1 MGHEFSTSFLRA
13 SKCELE
19 TADHRH
25 ETIHAFRRR
34 SWAPKSPPD
43 MLHELDVPVLLRRSY
58 VRHGYRPLHRSLRYY
73 VSSAFTWHNELVNFW
88 THFVPLIGLYLFY
101 ILPELSAERPRATV
115 LFGYA
120 GVSCLFLCSAVTHLM
135 HSRSPLDHV
144 FWLLVDF
151 SGIAL
156 FSLSVGVTRFACR
169 AENSPLFTSV
179 RPLQSPSSLSSH
191 PIVQIY
197 VPGLASI
204 ILLQYLTTCGFFVIW
219 PFWKT
224 RHAIRI
230 LSCGAVAFWIY
241 VPLYDRYLAS
251 AWEQLMAVA
260 AGDGLTGN
268 STLVSFL
275 LQFPASSADASLA
288 LHNRGFHF
296 LLAAGFF
303 MGANFPECCAPGRFD
318 LVGYGHQLFHLCI
331 TCVTWC
337 VCETVDIDCA
347 QRLDGPPGLASDPM
361 LRPLLWITFAA
372 LSTVLIAVTTF
383 LSHARKKAVQY

>member
-19 TADHRH
+19 TTDHRH

-101 ILPELSAERPRATV
+101 
-115 LFGYA
+115 
-120 GVSCLFLCSAVTHLM
+120 

-169 AENSPLFTSV
+169 AENSPLFTS
-179 RPLQSPSSLSSH
+179 
-191 PIVQIY
+191 IY

-241 VPLYDRYLAS
+241 LPLYDRYLAS
-251 AWEQLMAVA
+251 AWEQLMA
-260 AGDGLTGN
+260 
-268 STLVSFL
+268 
-275 LQFPASSADASLA
+275 FPASSSDASLA

-331 TCVTWC
+331 TYVTWC
-337 VCETVDIDCA
+337 VCETVNLDCA
-347 QRLDGPPGLASDPM
+347 QRLDGRAGT
-361 LRPLLWITFAA
+361 RE
-372 LSTVLIAVTTF
+372 
-383 LSHARKKAVQY
+383 